1 MNERIAELGRRCDA
15 IGSLARLSPTPKNTG
30 RWYLAEAAVVVAEK
44 LPRSRL
50 TDTEQLADALA
61 LFESV
66 IELLETDMLSAF
78 AGDDK

>member
-1 MNERIAELGRRCDA
+1 MSERIAEIGRRCDA

-30 RWYLAEAAVVVAEK
+30 RWYLAEAVVVVAER
-44 LPRSRL
+44 LLRSGL
-50 TDTEQLADALA
+50 TDTAPLADALA

-66 IELLETDMLSAF
+66 IELLETDMPSAF